1 MAARAMPLSSSAAPA
16 TAYPA
21 RSEQTGVDKG
31 AGGSMRMRI
40 RDSRNGGPD
49 RARAPKARQRV
60 SQHESHPRA
69 GSGQSGAGLSPASP
83 LTPWGVEGPVQAEVF
98 VLRMRAGRPE
108 LAGPCGPDPWYIEVA
123 AEDDPVEVVSRLSR
137 NLMGEPVL
145 VHSTS
150 WRRARGAV
158 VLSFVVVNSDAQ
170 APQLVGVPISR
181 AQLARSSATS
191 AAKTIA
197 AAQVLEHGLR
207 HLAWLSREDQV
218 VMATLSDEWKH
229 ALEDYVPEP
238 FRNLV

>member
-1 MAARAMPLSSSAAPA
+1 
-16 TAYPA
+16 
-21 RSEQTGVDKG
+21 
-31 AGGSMRMRI
+31 MRMRI
-40 RDSRNGGPD
+40 RDSRDGGGD
-49 RARAPKARQRV
+49 SARAPKARRRV
-60 SQHESHPRA
+60 TQHEGHTGTGPGESRA
-69 GSGQSGAGLSPASP
+69 GVNQPPPAT
-83 LTPWGVEGPVQAEVF
+83 LTPWAVEGPVQAEVF
-98 VLRMRAGRPE
+98 VLRMREGRPE

-181 AQLARSSATS
+181 AELARSEKTS
-191 AAKTIA
+191 AARSIA

-207 HLAWLSREDQV
+207 HLAWLSREDQT
-218 VMATLSDEWKH
+218 VMGALSDEWKR

-238 FRNLV
+238 FRNMV